1 MKDSHLREIA
11 RIRNENAVEI
21 TKLKKVIDSR
31 AESNSVSRMSAS
43 QNHAAF
49 KVKASFADNEVER

>member
-11 RIRNENAVEI
+11 RIRNENSVEI
-21 TKLKKVIDSR
+21 MKLKKVI
-31 AESNSVSRMSAS
+31 ESQRSGDDKRLGAREH
-43 QNHAAF
+43 HAAF